1 MDNKIKW
8 NIKEVARG
16 IVKIEVDELSKVP
29 SIEEYKEY
37 ISQLLGIKDNKEKL
51 LDESFSP
58 NIAEN
63 QLLYH
68 ENDIYRVIFSGPNG
82 EVSVGINDFKKVF
95 KELESNKKN
104 VKQGIDPANLEAIQA
119 AREELFERG

>member
-95 KELESNKKN
+95 KELESNNKN

>member
-1 MDNKIKW
+1 MDTKIKW
-8 NIKEVARG
+8 KIKEISRG

-95 KELESNKKN
+95 KELESNNKN

>member
-8 NIKEVARG
+8 KLKEIRRG
-16 IVKIEVDELSKVP
+16 IVKIEVDQLSKIP

-37 ISQLLGIKDNKEKL
+37 ISELLEIKESKQKL

-58 NIAEN
+58 DIAEN

-68 ENDIYRVIFSGPNG
+68 ESTIQRVIFSGPNG
-82 EVSVGINDFKKVF
+82 DISVGINDFEEVF
-95 KELESNKKN
+95 EELKSNKKTF
-104 VKQGIDPANLEAIQA
+104 KEGINPENLESIIA
-119 AREELFERG
+119 AREKLFERG